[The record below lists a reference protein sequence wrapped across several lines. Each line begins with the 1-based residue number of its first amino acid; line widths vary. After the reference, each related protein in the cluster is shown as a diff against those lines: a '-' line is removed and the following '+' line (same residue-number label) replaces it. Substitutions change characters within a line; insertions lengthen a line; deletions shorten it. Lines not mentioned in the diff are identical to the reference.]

1 MLKGLDQLPVHLQF
15 DRKWLKQAR
24 MGDLALVTSGLIKI
38 SSVDSEHLGESRTEL
53 LSLTI

>member
-1 MLKGLDQLPVHLQF
+1 MLRGLDQLPVHLQF

-38 SSVDSEHLGESRTEL
+38 SSVDSEHLGESRTEPNC
-53 LSLTI
+53 